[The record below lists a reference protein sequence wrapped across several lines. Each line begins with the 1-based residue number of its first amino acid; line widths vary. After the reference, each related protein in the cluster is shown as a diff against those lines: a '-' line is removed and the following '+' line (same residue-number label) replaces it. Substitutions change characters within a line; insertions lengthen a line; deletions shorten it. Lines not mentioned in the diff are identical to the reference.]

1 MDSPPEIRSDVEL
14 AVERLGELTDFEFG
28 LDARSVE
35 WVDGFIQRQ
44 RERPGFDLDEAG
56 GLVGV
61 LGSFLG
67 ECIVVATG
75 GRWEW
80 DADREQWC
88 VLFPSG
94 DRAFPYAKVW
104 KCFEHG
110 EGDSV
115 ASFYDISVNYVAK
128 GLLARRE
135 PPQQP
140 PQ

>member
-1 MDSPPEIRSDVEL
+1 MDSPPQITSDVEL
-14 AVERLGELTDFEFG
+14 AIERLGALTDFEFG

-35 WVDGFIQRQ
+35 WVDGFILRQ
-44 RERPGFDLDEAG
+44 RERPGFDLDEVG

-67 ECIVVATG
+67 ECIVAATDG
-75 GRWEW
+75 HWHR
-80 DADREQWC
+80 DAETDQWC
-88 VLFPSG
+88 VRFPSG
-94 DRAFPYAKVW
+94 DQAYPYTKVW

-110 EGDSV
+110 AEDSI

-135 PPQQP
+135 PPQEH
-140 PQ
+140 